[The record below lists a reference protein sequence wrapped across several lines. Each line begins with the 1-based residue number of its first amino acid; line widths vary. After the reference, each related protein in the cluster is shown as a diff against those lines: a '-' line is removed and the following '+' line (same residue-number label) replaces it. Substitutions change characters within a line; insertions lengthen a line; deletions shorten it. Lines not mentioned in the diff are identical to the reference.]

1 MLYNKRHDWSFAWNG
16 ENYVF
21 TSFGPWDDGDPQVYY
36 NAQEIMA
43 RIQQGDDPST
53 WLPLLEN
60 MDWGAMAQ
68 AGGEDYDLCAEAQ
81 GALYNYITDHGETLT
96 EDEYRYILSASEG
109 LDGAYAEG
117 YQYDVWRLYLA
128 QPPQF
133 AQVVQPDRGPDVPDH
148 RLLPLRGG
156 EPSGQRGLQAH
167 DGGGS
172 CGISEASPGNRL
184 CPLLYHL

>member
-1 MLYNKRHDWSFAWNG
+1 LFTPELTSHLLTNYQPFQETTGGLFVLPGGRGTSIYAGEEDVQAFIYTEAEAERYGCDGHVTASTEVLGEDLSTVLYNKRHDWSFAWNG

-21 TSFGPWDDGDPQVYY
+21 TSFGPWDDGGPQVYY

-81 GALYNYITDHGETLT
+81 G
-96 EDEYRYILSASEG
+96 
-109 LDGAYAEG
+109 
-117 YQYDVWRLYLA
+117 
-128 QPPQF
+128 
-133 AQVVQPDRGPDVPDH
+133 
-148 RLLPLRGG
+148 
-156 EPSGQRGLQAH
+156 
-167 DGGGS
+167 
-172 CGISEASPGNRL
+172 
-184 CPLLYHL
+184 